1 MAEIPNQGEAS
12 SPGRPGRSGDTRL
25 HLDSGSKAAERA
37 VDPVTLQ
44 IVANVLASI
53 ADEMATTI
61 FRTAHSTVVRDG
73 MDFSASVCDAQGR
86 TVSQAVSVPFHLGSV
101 PAAMETLL
109 EHYGERFRPGDV
121 YLMNDPFDGGIHLQ
135 DLFVFKPVFH
145 EGGPIGF
152 TCTTAHHG
160 DVGGRL
166 PGSSAC
172 DNTEI
177 FQEGIR
183 LPWLKLYDEG
193 RAVEDVFKILEA
205 NVRIPRMTFGDLGA
219 QVAACAVAERALISL
234 AERHGRERLAALLDA
249 LIDHTERLVRQEIS
263 TWPDGSASFTDYLGS
278 DGIDVVDVPITAH
291 VTIAGDEVT
300 ADLTESAPMVRGS
313 LNSTRSFVQACVYQ
327 AVRAALT
334 VEVPNTAG
342 AFRPIHVL
350 TKPGTVAE
358 VVMPGA
364 SSMRG
369 VTGFRVLDAVNGA
382 LAQLI
387 PSRVPAAGEGGNTL
401 AIFGSERPEGGRFV
415 FYELVV
421 GTWGGTPEADGN
433 DGLTN
438 PASLAANIPVEV
450 AEQEYPIVVEHY
462 GLVPDSGGAGLHRG
476 GLAVE
481 RTWRCLTPDTS
492 LIVRSDRAQHPPY
505 GLAGGAPGAIS
516 SNLLVHPDGRED
528 VLPPMFS
535 IEIQAG
541 DRLRHRTA
549 GGGGWGDPLTR
560 DPAAVADDVANEK
573 VTAEAARRLYAVV
586 LDAVGDV
593 DPEATTALRA
603 QSMSERGGAG

>member
-1 MAEIPNQGEAS
+1 M
-12 SPGRPGRSGDTRL
+12 T
-25 HLDSGSKAAERA
+25 AAIR

-44 IVANVLASI
+44 IVGNALASI

-61 FRTAHSTVVRDG
+61 FRTAHSSVVRDG

-86 TVSQAVSVPFHLGSV
+86 TVSQAVTVPFHLGSV
-101 PAAMETLL
+101 PTAMETLL
-109 EHYGERFRPGDV
+109 ERYRGRMSPGDV
-121 YLMNDPFDGGIHLQ
+121 FLMNDPFDGGIHLQ
-135 DLFVFKPVFH
+135 DLFVFKPVFAGA
-145 EGGPIGF
+145 ELIGF

-183 LPWLKLYDEG
+183 LPWLKLYSAGEP
-193 RAVEDVFKILEA
+193 VEDVFKIVEA

-219 QVAACAVAERALISL
+219 QVAACTVAERELQAL
-234 AERHGRERLAALLDA
+234 AARHGTAELAALTEA
-249 LIDHTERLVRQEIS
+249 LIDHTERLVRQEIL
-263 TWPDGSASFTDYLGS
+263 TWPDGTASFTDYLGS

-291 VTIAGDEVT
+291 VTVAGDEVI
-300 ADLTESAPMVRGS
+300 ADLTDSAPMVRGA

-382 LAQLI
+382 LAQLL
-387 PSRVPAAGEGGNTL
+387 PERVAAAGEGGNTL

-421 GTWGGTPEADGN
+421 GTWGATPEGDGN

-438 PASLAANIPVEV
+438 PASLAANVPIEV
-450 AEQEYPIVVEHY
+450 AEQEYPIVVERY
-462 GLVPDSGGAGLHRG
+462 GLVPDSGGAGRHRG

-481 RTWRCLTPDTS
+481 RVWRCLTPATS
-492 LIVRSDRAQHPPY
+492 LIVRSDRAEHPPY
-505 GLAGGAPGAIS
+505 GLAGGAPGATS
-516 SNLLVHPDGRED
+516 SNVLERPDGTSET
-528 VLPPMFS
+528 LPPMFS
-535 IEIQAG
+535 TEIDVG
-541 DRLRHRTA
+541 DVYVHRTA
-549 GGGGWGDPLTR
+549 GGGGWGDPLER
-560 DPAAVADDVANEK
+560 EPEAVAHDVANEK
-573 VTAEAARRLYAVV
+573 VSAVAARELYGV
-586 LDAVGDV
+586 
-593 DPEATTALRA
+593 ALG
-603 QSMSERGGAG
+603 EGGAVDHDATAAVRAERRNGDREG

>member
-1 MAEIPNQGEAS
+1 MA
-12 SPGRPGRSGDTRL
+12 TR
-25 HLDSGSKAAERA
+25 AR

-44 IVANVLASI
+44 IVGNALASM

-61 FRTAHSTVVRDG
+61 CRTAHSTVVRDG
-73 MDFSASVCDAQGR
+73 MDFSAVRLRRQGQDGRAGGQRALPPRLDPSRDGDA
-86 TVSQAVSVPFHLGSV
+86 
-101 PAAMETLL
+101 L
-109 EHYGERFRPGDV
+109 EHYGERIRPGDV
-121 YLMNDPFDGGIHLQ
+121 FVMNDPFDGGMHLQ
-135 DLFVFKPVFH
+135 DIFVFKPVHFAG
-145 EGGPIGF
+145 ELIGF

-183 LPWLKLYDEG
+183 LPWLRLYAEG
-193 RAVEDVFKILEA
+193 EPVEDVFKLIEA

-219 QVAACAVAERALISL
+219 QVAACSVAERALVAL
-234 AERHGRERLAALLDA
+234 AERHGAEPLAELMDA
-249 LIDHTERLVRQEIS
+249 LIDYTERLVRQEIA
-263 TWPDGSASFTDYLGS
+263 TWPDGTASFTDYLGS
-278 DGIDVVDVPITAH
+278 DGVDVCDVPITAH

-300 ADLTESAPMVRGS
+300 ADLTDSAPMVRGS

-327 AVRAALT
+327 AVRSALT
-334 VEVPNTAG
+334 VEVPNTSG

-350 TKPGTVAE
+350 TKPGTIAE

-369 VTGFRVLDAVNGA
+369 VTGFRVLDAVCGA

-387 PSRVPAAGEGGNTL
+387 PDRVPAAGEGGNTL
-401 AIFGSERPEGGRFV
+401 AIFGAERPDGDRFI

-450 AEQEYPIVVEHY
+450 AESEYPIVVERY

-476 GLAVE
+476 GLAIE
-481 RTWRCLTPDTS
+481 RVWRCLTPRTS
-492 LIVRSDRAQHPPY
+492 LIVRSDRAKHPPY
-505 GLAGGAPGAIS
+505 GLAGGGPGALS
-516 SNLLVHPDGRED
+516 ANVLHHPDGSEE

-535 IEIQAG
+535 IEIEAG
-541 DRLRHRTA
+541 DVYEHRTA
-549 GGGGWGDPLTR
+549 GGGGWGDPFER
-560 DPAAVADDVANEK
+560 DPADVADDVLNEK
-573 VTAEAARRLYAVV
+573 VSREAALVLYGVVVSDDGTAGRRSA
-586 LDAVGDV
+586 
-593 DPEATTALRA
+593 
-603 QSMSERGGAG
+603 